1 MYEPIRT
8 KSVHTMA
15 AAPEVPH
22 RSREEELDIRLAG
35 QLTALLTVTDELH
48 ALATREDGGAAHG
61 ATPDGA
67 ALAAAAE
74 RIADQVARLSGGH
87 YPCAPSPPTAA
98 ARPTPRPAAARPH
111 PRRERP
117 GGRHLPRGRRGDGPG
132 RGADG
137 GTRRTASRPGSRH
150 GMRPGP
156 ARTPPTRARAGPV
169 SPHRPNGAA
178 RLPHRGR

>member
-48 ALATREDGGAAHG
+48 ARATRDAGGTADGAA
-61 ATPDGA
+61 PDGA

-74 RIADQVARLSGGH
+74 RIAEQVARLSGGH
-87 YPCAPSPPTAA
+87 YPLRAEPSEDSSPSRTEALQQRAHTLAGNALAVATSRGDAA
-98 ARPTPRPAAARPH
+98 AMALTAERMEAHAAPLRDRDLA
-111 PRRERP
+111 
-117 GGRHLPRGRRGDGPG
+117 
-132 RGADG
+132 
-137 GTRRTASRPGSRH
+137 TA
-150 GMRPGP
+150 
-156 ARTPPTRARAGPV
+156 
-169 SPHRPNGAA
+169 
-178 RLPHRGR
+178 